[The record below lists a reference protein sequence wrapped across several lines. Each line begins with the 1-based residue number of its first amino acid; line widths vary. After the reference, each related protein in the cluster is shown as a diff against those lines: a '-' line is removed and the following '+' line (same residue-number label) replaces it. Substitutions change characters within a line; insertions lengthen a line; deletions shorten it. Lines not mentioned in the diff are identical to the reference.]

1 MIFTVSTVIILAW
14 HIKFKS
20 SLFYIFQKQLNVL
33 FLSCYIL
40 SSCTESLQVSS
51 CLANCP
57 FFFKAT
63 LSVNMNISIVSLPYV
78 QFLDMSVQ
86 VHCSCYHNLSAEC
99 KRSH

>member
-57 FFFKAT
+57 FFFQSNFKCKHEYKHCFFAKCT
-63 LSVNMNISIVSLPYV
+63 IS
-78 QFLDMSVQ
+78 
-86 VHCSCYHNLSAEC
+86 
-99 KRSH
+99 